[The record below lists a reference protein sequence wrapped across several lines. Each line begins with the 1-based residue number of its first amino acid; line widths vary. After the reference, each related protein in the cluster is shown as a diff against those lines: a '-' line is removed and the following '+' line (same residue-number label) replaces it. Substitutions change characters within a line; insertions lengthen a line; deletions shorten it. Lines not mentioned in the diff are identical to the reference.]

1 MKRAEINKI
10 EDGQAVEETNRF
22 RSWFNRRFSSTEK
35 SPAIGQQKTHKSK
48 QGGKSFQDKD
58 HLRKK
63 KTLVAKEIS

>member
-48 QGGKSFQDKD
+48 QGGGGKP
-58 HLRKK
+58 
-63 KTLVAKEIS
+63 IS